1 MIVRLVLDTN
11 VVVSAL
17 IWGGSP
23 RQVVALALRPDVAL
37 FTSDALQEELHRVLA
52 RSRFAASLSSS
63 ERLVEKAEYRIVM
76 AAKSVRVSRVPRA
89 VPADPDD
96 DIVIATAVAADA
108 NVIVTGDRDLLS
120 LDLYGAMR
128 IPAAAPALRFVRKAL
143 RTASP
148 HRIQHTH

>member
-1 MIVRLVLDTN
+1 MRLVLDTN

-37 FTSDALQEELHRVLA
+37 FTSDALQDELRRVLA

-63 ERLVEKAEYRIVM
+63 ERLVEKAAYGIVM
-76 AAKSVRVSRVPRA
+76 AAKSVHVSHVPRV
-89 VPADPDD
+89 VPSDPDD

-108 NVIVTGDRDLLS
+108 DVIVTGDRDLLS
-120 LDLYGAMR
+120 LDPHGTIR
-128 IPAAAPALRFVRKAL
+128 ILAASPALRFVRKAL
-143 RTASP
+143 GMASLHRVPRT
-148 HRIQHTH
+148 H